1 MKKKLKVVID
11 TNIFISSLLGGR
23 TVKSISQ
30 YFEERKFVLILS
42 EFIIKEIKEVLTSK
56 ELGNISIRDVED
68 LFKTIDINAEF
79 VKPSIKVDI
88 CRDLED
94 NKILETALEGKADF
108 IVSGDK
114 DLLSLKSFHKIPIV
128 SFKEFLKCLKK

>member
-1 MKKKLKVVID
+1 MKKKLRVVID

-108 IVSGDK
+108 IVS
-114 DLLSLKSFHKIPIV
+114 
-128 SFKEFLKCLKK
+128 